1 MRYVSVVLIPAEEG
15 LHPIDRKLAED
26 PELSREL
33 MHNINLLDDGTT
45 ITLYQVAGDPDR
57 VEAHL
62 TSSDVLEYNV
72 AETDRSVNAYVHFVP
87 NDTVRELLE
96 LLQCHELIL
105 DLPLEY
111 TERGGLRITLVGEA
125 ETFREVRSEV
135 PDSVRLKLEQ
145 TGEYEPETYRLFS
158 QLTPRQQET
167 LRAAIEAGYYEV
179 PRKATHVDIAEKLD
193 RTDATVGEH
202 LRKIEATV
210 LSQIVP

>member
-1 MRYVSVVLIPAEEG
+1 MRYVSVVLIPSDEG
-15 LHPIDRKLAED
+15 LHPVDRDLADD

-33 MHNINLLDDGTT
+33 LHNINLLEDGTA
-45 ITLYQVAGDPDR
+45 ITLYQIEGDAAR

-62 TSSDVLEYNV
+62 DTAEILAYNV
-72 AETDRSVNAYVHFVP
+72 SQTGDSVQAYVHFVP
-87 NDTVRELLE
+87 NDTVTGLLE
-96 LLQCHELIL
+96 LLQNHELIL

-111 TERGGLRITLVGEA
+111 TERGGLRVTLVGEA
-125 ETFREVRSEV
+125 ETFRAVRTEV
-135 PDSVRLKLEQ
+135 PDDIRLKLEG
-145 TGEYEPETYRLFS
+145 TGKYEPETRRLFS

-167 LRAAIEAGYYEV
+167 LRTAIEVGYYEV
-179 PRKATHVDIAEKLD
+179 PRKATHVDIAEELG